1 MLHIFFSNSHI
12 SMETKFYPYL
22 THSIDANILFVVR
35 AGGAVFDFA
44 GHGEEEVKVFC
55 NAVQL
60 TDVFICTWNKQIYT
74 TTLVSIKK

>member
-1 MLHIFFSNSHI
+1 MI
-12 SMETKFYPYL
+12 
-22 THSIDANILFVVR
+22 R

-60 TDVFICTWNKQIYT
+60 TDVFICTQGMQNVRNAVTNQEG
-74 TTLVSIKK
+74 SIV